1 VNRYVHLRPEVVPM
15 VAGAL
20 WGADAEAV
28 NLATIAV
35 DVAAGF
41 YEEILDAR
49 DEEIRYLTDR
59 NRELLG
65 RLDRIRREASA

>member
-1 VNRYVHLRPEVVPM
+1 
-15 VAGAL
+15 VA
-20 WGADAEAV
+20 DTD
-28 NLATIAV
+28 NLATISV
-35 DVAAGF
+35 KVAAEF

-65 RLDRIRREASA
+65 RLDRIRREASV